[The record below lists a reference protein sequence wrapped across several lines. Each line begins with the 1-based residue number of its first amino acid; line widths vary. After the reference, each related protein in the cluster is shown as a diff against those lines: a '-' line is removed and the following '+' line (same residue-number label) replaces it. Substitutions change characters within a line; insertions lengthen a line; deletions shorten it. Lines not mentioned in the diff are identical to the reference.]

1 MSRYSYAIS
10 CPILYTQA
18 DPVPVFYSTRYVK
31 KLQMTH
37 LSPQNLPETDVDSS
51 DGRNSLVV
59 GCALELDDEC
69 SVPTARAL
77 ELDDER
83 SVPTAHDEDDDA
95 CTEARDACHACLF
108 QARSW

>member
-1 MSRYSYAIS
+1 M
-10 CPILYTQA
+10 
-18 DPVPVFYSTRYVK
+18 PVFYSTRNVK

-69 SVPTARAL
+69 SVPTA
-77 ELDDER
+77 
-83 SVPTAHDEDDDA
+83 HDEDDDA